1 MASQPVAETGT
12 SGRKI
17 LWAAMIAAV
26 AMIFIDQTIVAIA
39 IPEMQEDLSLS
50 STGIQWVITGYL
62 VSTAAFIAFAGRL
75 GDMFGHRT
83 MVMLGVSIFAVSS
96 LLCGLT
102 PETGIAEEWMIFFR
116 IVQGLGGA
124 LLFPAALTLIA
135 NAYPVG
141 ERGKAIASFF
151 IVTGLATAIGPI
163 AGGFLAEWTWRS
175 IFWINIPVSI
185 LALVLTLNLRP
196 AEKREPQRIDF
207 RGLAMLV
214 LGMALLVVGFQE
226 SSDWGWDSPATWA
239 AIVAGA
245 ALMAGFFLI
254 ERAAEE
260 PLIRVRLFANRAF
273 AADSIAVLLTFGL
286 LVPVFFFSSMYSQIS
301 LEYPVSEAGLYL
313 AIFFGGWAL
322 GSRSGGGM
330 LDSIGVKRPA
340 VIGGVVGAVG
350 FVIWGMQIP
359 DDSLNS
365 QWYGMV
371 IAGAGMGMVISA
383 TNTDALNRV
392 PAAARGEASGILMT
406 FRNLGSAIGLAVL
419 GTLMITTMH
428 NEIDEYLAGQGASQS
443 EIEQVNDSLTASGA
457 GDSRVPDSSGKR
469 GEEIYAQIKTD
480 FSDAVQ
486 LVMYVMAGV
495 MAVVFVISLILMRR
509 GRAEAPEP
517 AQPAPATGA

>member
-1 MASQPVAETGT
+1 
-12 SGRKI
+12 
-17 LWAAMIAAV
+17 MIAAV

-62 VSTAAFIAFAGRL
+62 VSTAALIAFAGRL
-75 GDMFGHRT
+75 GDMFGHRR
-83 MVMLGVSIFAVSS
+83 MVMLGIAIFAVSS

-116 IVQGLGGA
+116 IVQGIGGA

-135 NAYPVG
+135 NAYPTG
-141 ERGKAIASFF
+141 ERGKAIATFF
-151 IVTGLATAIGPI
+151 VVTGLATAVGPI

-175 IFWINIPVSI
+175 IFWINVPVSI
-185 LALVLTLNLRP
+185 LAMVLTLYMHPDEQRH
-196 AEKREPQRIDF
+196 PQRIDF

-214 LGMALLVVGFQE
+214 VGMVLLVVGIQQ

-239 AIVAGA
+239 AIAAGA
-245 ALMAGFFLI
+245 ALLVAFYRM

-273 AADSIAVLLTFGL
+273 AADSLAVLLTFGL
-286 LVPVFFFSSMYSQIS
+286 LVPVFFFSSMYSQIA

-313 AIFFGGWAL
+313 AVFFGGWAL

-330 LDSIGVKRPA
+330 LDSVGVKRPA
-340 VIGGVVGAVG
+340 VIGGIVGAVG

-371 IAGAGMGMVISA
+371 IAGAGMGMVISS

-392 PAAARGEASGILMT
+392 PAAARGETSGILMT

-419 GTLMITTMH
+419 GTLMITTMQGK
-428 NEIDEYLAGQGASQS
+428 IDDYLKGQGASETQ
-443 EIEQVNDSLTASGA
+443 IEQVNQSLTASGA
-457 GDSRVPDSSGKR
+457 GDSRIPDTGDKR
-469 GEEIYAQIKTD
+469 GEEIFAQIQTD

-495 MAVVFVISLILMRR
+495 MAVVFVISLAMMRR
-509 GRAEAPEP
+509 EREEAPEQV
-517 AQPAPATGA
+517 QPAGST